1 MPDATLGRIQGKG
14 YNNQIEAIDRIRQ
27 GVNDSIAQQMQIIS
41 SWRDREEAKAER
53 ERQREWNAEQAK
65 LSRDYASDE
74 DQKRRDFTEKENT
87 KDRAHKTSENAL
99 DRTHKSNENAKDR
112 KSQESM
118 NYLNNQTSRVNTHAN
133 YNNTMEMMGYASKD
147 IYGNLIYETNG
158 QVKLTPQGQKK
169 LQETQKPTL
178 QATQPQA
185 EALPPMQRP

>member
-74 DQKRRDFTEKENT
+74 DQKGRDFTEKENT
-87 KDRAHKTSENAL
+87 KDRIHKSSENKL
-99 DRTHKSNENAKDR
+99 DR
-112 KSQESM
+112 KSQERM
-118 NYLNNQTSRVNTHAN
+118 NYNNNLTSRMNAHST
-133 YNNTMEMMGYASKD
+133 YNNTMEMMDYASKD
-147 IYGNLIYETNG
+147 KYGNLIFETNG
-158 QVKLTPQGQKK
+158 QVKLTPLAKEALKK
-169 LQETQKPTL
+169 IQQPTP
-178 QATQPQA
+178 QATLPQT
-185 EALPPMQRP
+185 ELPPMQRQ